1 MAKKLQFSLRRKKM
15 SKKNDKQHEAA
26 QEPQEQEQVSNSEN
40 QEQTANSEEQVMD
53 EMTELKK
60 SLEEARDKFVRLNA
74 EFDNFRKRTA
84 RERVELF
91 KTAGEDIMSTLLP
104 VLDDFERGLDAMDKS
119 EDVSSLKEGVN
130 LVYDKLF
137 KALKA
142 KGLESFSAK
151 GEVFDPELHEAVT
164 KIPAPDKK
172 MKGKVVDEI
181 EKGYK
186 LGDKIIRYA
195 KVVVGE

>member
-1 MAKKLQFSLRRKKM
+1 M
-15 SKKNDKQHEAA
+15 SKKNNKQEDAA
-26 QEPQEQEQVSNSEN
+26 MKSQTNEQD
-40 QEQTANSEEQVMD
+40 TAAKTADESKSGEVKLAD
-53 EMTELKK
+53 EMAELKH
-60 SLEEARDKFVRLNA
+60 SMEEAKDKFIRLNA

-91 KTAGEDIMSTLLP
+91 KTAGEEIMSTLLP

-119 EDVSSLKEGVN
+119 ADISTLKEGVN

-137 KALKA
+137 KTLKA

>member
-1 MAKKLQFSLRRKKM
+1 M